1 MGEVEERRKG
11 FSSAGSWRDIRPPDP
26 LMGEIEKLLDN
37 FFLSQKQGR
46 FFLKQSL
53 NFGLLKTVFYVKS

>member
-37 FFLSQKQGR
+37 FFSSETRKIFVETKPQ
-46 FFLKQSL
+46 FWIAENCFLC
-53 NFGLLKTVFYVKS
+53 